1 MGNLV
6 HNWDVSNKHFL
17 DRPLEGLGSLA
28 DDDSSTSK
36 RLSQEI
42 LHRVYR
48 LGYFLARPHQLAID
62 LREVWC
68 SRR

>member
-1 MGNLV
+1 M
-6 HNWDVSNKHFL
+6 HDWDVSDKHSR
-17 DRPLEGLGSLA
+17 DWSLERLRSLA

-36 RLSQEI
+36 RLSQEV

-48 LGYFLARPHQLAID
+48 LWYFLARPHQLAID